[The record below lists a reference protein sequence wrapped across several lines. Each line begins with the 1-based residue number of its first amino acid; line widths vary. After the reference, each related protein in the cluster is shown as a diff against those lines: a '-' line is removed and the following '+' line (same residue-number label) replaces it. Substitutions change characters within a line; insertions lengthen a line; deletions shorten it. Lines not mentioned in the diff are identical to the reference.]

1 MTTFFSN
8 LGQKPWFVPL
18 LLIIMVLIALS
29 SLLGPGESAAEEPEA
44 DMVASQ
50 LEALC
55 NSVRGVKNAKVMIT
69 YESVPAASLVGF
81 GSAASSGET
90 RILGVAVLCDGG
102 DDPAVQLK
110 LYQLIQTLF
119 QLPTTKITVSGSG

>member
-29 SLLGPGESAAEEPEA
+29 SLLGSGESAAEEPEA

-69 YESVPAASLVGF
+69 YESVPAASLSGF
-81 GSAASSGET
+81 GSSASSGKLVSSAWRYFATAET
-90 RILGVAVLCDGG
+90 ILRCSLNC
-102 DDPAVQLK
+102 
-110 LYQLIQTLF
+110 I
-119 QLPTTKITVSGSG
+119 S